1 MHLKKEE
8 NPQESYNMD
17 QRQKNSSGIGAMV
30 GIAFFFTYYYGWL
43 GMPPMDL
50 VGSIGIGFGSGFSA
64 SVVSYMM
71 MSRDE

>member
-1 MHLKKEE
+1 MHLKKAG

-17 QRQKNSSGIGAMV
+17 QKQKIASVGTTV
-30 GIAFFFTYYYGWL
+30 GIVIFFTYYYGWF
-43 GMPPMDL
+43 GMPLMDL